1 MQALSKEA
9 VEDAFR
15 EMGEILFR
23 AGKVAEIAVH
33 GGAAILL
40 QFEVT
45 FRTTD
50 VAAHVESGDH
60 GALMQAARDIAE
72 RRGWLL
78 SSLSEAVTMYLGE
91 PGGTSLYGSYPSAAQ
106 AGLRVYVAKADYLL
120 TMKLRAMR
128 VGSRDEADAVLLA
141 QASQTTTF
149 EAMIALLN
157 RYFPKE
163 PPDVRRAAIIR
174 QFAESL
180 NAPASDNAG

>member
-1 MQALSKEA
+1 MQEIGRNPP
-9 VEDAFR
+9 FR
-15 EMGEILFR
+15 QIF
-23 AGKVAEIAVH
+23 K
-33 GGAAILL
+33 
-40 QFEVT
+40 
-45 FRTTD
+45 
-50 VAAHVESGDH
+50 
-60 GALMQAARDIAE
+60 
-72 RRGWLL
+72 RRCLP
-78 SSLSEAVTMYLGE
+78 SYS
-91 PGGTSLYGSYPSAAQ
+91 SYPNAAQ

-141 QASQTTTF
+141 QASRTTTF

-180 NAPASDNAG
+180 NAPPSDNTG